1 MSHVFLL
8 SPAYCGGRRA
18 KALLNPKSDFAFAR
32 RLKDG
37 TLSLGEAFSF
47 MSGLYFRGKLA
58 YAQAFGREIDNDF
71 RATLVITPTRGLQQP
86 DWTVNADIIREF
98 ATVDVDTDNPRYRR
112 PLERDLVDLVAQLP
126 GDTRVVLLGSI
137 ATGKYVDVLRVAL
150 GERLCYPSAFVGRG
164 DMSRG
169 GLLLRCAASRDEL
182 DYAPFDAAVRPRGPR
197 PPKLPALRR
206 VSARTS

>member
-1 MSHVFLL
+1 MSQVFLL

-18 KALLNPKSDFAFAR
+18 KALLNPKSDFVSAR

-58 YAQAFGREIDNDF
+58 YAQAFGRAIDADL
-71 RATLVITPTRGLQQP
+71 RTLVITPTRGLQRP
-86 DWTVNADIIREF
+86 DWTVTPDIIREF
-98 ATVDVDTDNPRYRR
+98 AGVDVDTDDPRYRR
-112 PLERDLVDLVAQLP
+112 PLERDLTDLVGRLP
-126 GDTRVVLLGSI
+126 LDARVVLLGSI

-150 GERLCYPSAFVGRG
+150 GDRLRYPSAFVGRG

-182 DYAPFDAAVRPRGPR
+182 DYAAFDVAVRPRGPR

-206 VSARTS
+206 VSVRAS